1 MPAHTGANVKDID
14 GYFPFLATKPFVG
27 PVEGRKGVNG
37 RFLRNNMTEQ
47 TNDIALELARL
58 HVLRGIDFTRQL
70 KLITQRKEFQL
81 VKDETDIFTAI
92 SETDE
97 DYPALLNAAR
107 RAVEQGFRVYILP
120 NPKGIRTADFIFQRK
135 GVYRMYDLKTVQ
147 GKSSILNRLIE
158 SIGQTNH
165 VLLNMATDYNARLL
179 ALQIQKYFEWN
190 PNAGQVLVF
199 KKNKMLTVTRQTLDD
214 KNFIVQ
220 FTKLYNK

>member
-1 MPAHTGANVKDID
+1 
-14 GYFPFLATKPFVG
+14 
-27 PVEGRKGVNG
+27 
-37 RFLRNNMTEQ
+37 MTEQ

-199 KKNKMLTVTRQTLDD
+199 KKNKMLSVTRQTLDD